1 MKVVVLVV
9 AAVVLTTAL
18 LDPAKR
24 EDGRP
29 VLAPD
34 NVP

>member
-9 AAVVLTTAL
+9 AAVVFTTAL
-18 LDPAKR
+18 TVPAKR
-24 EDGRP
+24 ENGRP

>member
-18 LDPAKR
+18 LDLAAR
-24 EDGRP
+24 GNG
-29 VLAPD
+29 APD
-34 NVP
+34 DVP